1 MITALIM
8 AGGEGTRFWPLS
20 RKDNPKQFLKLNDK
34 DKTMLEET
42 VDRINK
48 LVPLEQIF
56 VATNKSYQSQ
66 VKQLLEKIPSENIII
81 EPMKR
86 NTAACIG
93 LSSIVI
99 KEKYPASTVI
109 VLPSDHIIKKEEQF
123 ISILKKAVMAASQG
137 ENLVTLGVKPDS
149 PKTGY
154 GYINYGDSVHN
165 IDGYRFFKV
174 NKFTEKPD
182 LNKAKNFLKDG
193 NYLWNSGIFIW
204 KLDSIL
210 AKFQKHLP
218 DLFAGLQRMK
228 LAFGSD
234 SEAEVIAEEFNKLE
248 SISIDYGIMEKSKN
262 ILVIPVSLGW
272 NDIGS
277 WTALSSIK
285 EKDEAGN
292 VNQAAHYSID
302 TKNSIIYSDTD
313 KIIATIGLS
322 DFIIVE
328 TKDALLVCEKKRAQ
342 DVKKIRKI
350 LEDRGLEAYL

>member
-1 MITALIM
+1 
-8 AGGEGTRFWPLS
+8 
-20 RKDNPKQFLKLNDK
+20 
-34 DKTMLEET
+34 
-42 VDRINK
+42 
-48 LVPLEQIF
+48 
-56 VATNKSYQSQ
+56 
-66 VKQLLEKIPSENIII
+66 
-81 EPMKR
+81 
-86 NTAACIG
+86 
-93 LSSIVI
+93 
-99 KEKYPASTVI
+99 
-109 VLPSDHIIKKEEQF
+109 
-123 ISILKKAVMAASQG
+123 
-137 ENLVTLGVKPDS
+137 
-149 PKTGY
+149 
-154 GYINYGDSVHN
+154 
-165 IDGYRFFKV
+165 
-174 NKFTEKPD
+174 
-182 LNKAKNFLKDG
+182 
-193 NYLWNSGIFIW
+193 
-204 KLDSIL
+204 
-210 AKFQKHLP
+210 
-218 DLFAGLQRMK
+218 MK